1 MEKQIIISIS
11 REFGSGGHEIAQK
24 IAEHYNLHLLDQNI
38 LEEVAREK
46 NLDVTRLR
54 ELDEKHKNP
63 LTSRTVRGFSSS
75 PEENVYL
82 MQFEYLRKLAARGES
97 FVVVGRCSDSV
108 LKDFE
113 GLITFFVLGEEKKE
127 VQRIMELYQKT
138 ETQARKLIREKNA
151 KRRQYHNSYCNEK
164 WGESANYD
172 ISINSGKLGIDE
184 TALLLIDYID
194 RRMQR

>member
-46 NLDVTRLR
+46 NLDVTGLR

-82 MQFEYLRKLAARGES
+82 MQFEYMRKLAARGES

-108 LKDFE
+108 LKGFE

-138 ETQARKLIREKNA
+138 EAQARKLIREKNA

-164 WGESANYD
+164 WGESGNYD

>member
-11 REFGSGGHEIAQK
+11 REFGSGGHVIAQK
-24 IAEHYNLHLLDQNI
+24 IAEHYKLRLLDQNI
-38 LEEVAREK
+38 LEEVAQERS
-46 NLDVTRLR
+46 LDAAMLK
-54 ELDEKHKNP
+54 ELDEKHKKP
-63 LTSRTVRGFSSS
+63 VISRTVRGFSSS

-82 MQFEYLRKLAARGES
+82 LQFEYLRKLAAKGES

-113 GLITFFVLGEEKKE
+113 GLITVFVLGEEKKE
-127 VQRIMELYQKT
+127 VQRIMELYKKT
-138 ETQARKLIREKNA
+138 ETQAKKLIREKNA
-151 KRRQYHNSYCNEK
+151 KRKQYHNSFCNEK

-194 RRMQR
+194 RRMQ

>member
-11 REFGSGGHEIAQK
+11 REFGSGGHVIAKK
-24 IAEHYNLHLLDQNI
+24 IAEHYKLRLLDQNI
-38 LEEVAREK
+38 LEEVAQERS
-46 NLDVTRLR
+46 LDAAMLK
-54 ELDEKHKNP
+54 ELDEKHKKP
-63 LTSRTVRGFSSS
+63 VISRTVRGFSSS

-82 MQFEYLRKLAARGES
+82 LQFEYLRKLAAKGES

-113 GLITFFVLGEEKKE
+113 GLITVFVLGEEKKE
-127 VQRIMELYQKT
+127 VQRIMELYKKT
-138 ETQARKLIREKNA
+138 ETQAKKLIREKNA
-151 KRRQYHNSYCNEK
+151 KRKQYHNSFCNEK

-194 RRMQR
+194 RRMQ